1 LTGPVHAPSSRS
13 ASLTRQPYVEDKV
26 NADEEEQSTVDE
38 ALLSLSA
45 MESNGG
51 APLLSFF
58 CSHHEYYDSERTAF
72 LFLTDC
78 FLIGIDREG
87 IDIDAG
93 TFIIATLLAT
103 RWRSQGNIQ
112 TSGPMGLHSKGPI
125 GRSRLVGDR

>member
-1 LTGPVHAPSSRS
+1 MV
-13 ASLTRQPYVEDKV
+13 
-26 NADEEEQSTVDE
+26 EEEQSTVHE

-58 CSHHEYYDSERTAF
+58 CSHHEYHDSERTAF

-78 FLIGIDREG
+78 FSIGIDREG

-93 TFIIATLLAT
+93 VFIIATPLAT
-103 RWRSQGNIQ
+103 KVAVTRDIC
-112 TSGPMGLHSKGPI
+112 TSCPMGRCRPAVSCARGA
-125 GRSRLVGDR
+125 DWA